1 MYSVFIVDDEHI
13 VLEGIRNSIDWENSS
28 FTFAGEASDGELA
41 LSMIHE
47 MKPDILI
54 TDIKMPFMD
63 GLELSRILKK
73 IQPWIKIIILSGHD
87 EFEYAKAAISIG
99 VEDYILKPFTSEDL
113 LKSLNKVAA
122 NLDKEK
128 KQLSDISQLKENLE
142 STSSLIRN
150 KMLTDFVLG
159 ELDASVAMQKAQ
171 ALDLNFISHYYKII
185 VNELH
190 SEAENRT
197 SIQEAVNRLKSLVKN
212 WPDVISFFIGPERNV
227 CILMGNSKEE
237 LENTSFDYAEAI
249 EHIVTQHLDCNVIS
263 TISKT
268 SDHFSQ
274 IPDCYSDADKIMQ
287 KTRFWN
293 KSRILSSDD
302 VANST
307 DGQISLQDKDPLKDN
322 LKYAA
327 KNEIDSILTNYMDI
341 LKDNSQSFT
350 VIASYLLVDV
360 IMAVTKLIEELDG
373 DVKDIMPEILQRSFV
388 ENSVLNEETFIENV
402 RAILVKLLDY
412 RDSRIQ
418 GRYGDVIIKA
428 KAYIEKN
435 YASQDTCLS
444 TVADEV
450 HLSPNHFST
459 IFSQECGITFIEFLT
474 NVRIE
479 AAKKYLKETDMKGSD
494 IAYECGF
501 SDPHYF
507 SFIFKKTTGLSPR
520 EYKMGKY

>member
-13 VLEGIRNSIDWENSS
+13 VLEGIRNTIDWDNSQ

-63 GLELSRILKK
+63 GLELAKILKK
-73 IQPWIKIIILSGHD
+73 IQPWIRIIILSGHD

-99 VEDYILKPFTSEDL
+99 VEDYILKPFTHEDL
-113 LKSLNKVAA
+113 IKSLTKVAA

-128 KQLSDISQLKENLE
+128 KQLSDMTQLREELE
-142 STSSLIRN
+142 SNSTLMRN
-150 KMLTDFVLG
+150 KFLSDLVLG
-159 ELDASVAMQKAQ
+159 NIDHAEAMQKASSLN
-171 ALDLNFISHYYKII
+171 LDFISRYYKII
-185 VNELH
+185 INDLRNEKQNH
-190 SEAENRT
+190 NA
-197 SIQEAVNRLKSLVKN
+197 IQEAKVRLNSLVKN
-212 WPDVISFFIGPERNV
+212 WPDVISFFIGPERCV
-227 CILMGNSKEE
+227 CILKGNSREDID
-237 LENTSFDYAEAI
+237 NSSFDYAEAI

-263 TISKT
+263 SISKT
-268 SDHFSQ
+268 VDHFSQ
-274 IPDCYSDADKIMQ
+274 VGECYNDADKILQM
-287 KTRFWN
+287 TRIWN

-302 VANST
+302 VKNSS
-307 DGQISLQDKDPLKDN
+307 DGKISLQDKDPLVDN
-322 LKYAA
+322 LKYAG
-327 KNEIDSILTNYMDI
+327 KNEIDSIISHYIEI
-341 LKDNSQSFT
+341 LNDNSQSFT

-360 IMAVTKLIEELDG
+360 IMAVSKLIEELDG
-373 DVKDIMPEILQRSFV
+373 KVNEIMPEILQHSFV
-388 ENSVLNEETFIENV
+388 EESIQNEEIFVKNIRN
-402 RAILVKLLDY
+402 ILTRLLDY

-428 KAYIEKN
+428 KDYIEKN

-444 TVADEV
+444 TVADVV

-474 NVRIE
+474 NVRVE
-479 AAKKYLKETDMKGSD
+479 AAKKLLKETDMKGSD

-501 SDPHYF
+501 GDPHYF
-507 SFIFKKTTGLSPR
+507 SFIFKKTTGMSPR
-520 EYKMGKY
+520 EWRN

>member
-13 VLEGIRNSIDWENSS
+13 VLEGIRNTIDWDNSQ

-63 GLELSRILKK
+63 GLELAKILKK
-73 IQPWIKIIILSGHD
+73 IQPWIRIIILSGHD

-99 VEDYILKPFTSEDL
+99 VEDYILKPFTHDDL
-113 LKSLNKVAA
+113 IRSLTKVAA

-128 KQLSDISQLKENLE
+128 KQLSDMTQLREELE
-142 STSSLIRN
+142 SNSTLMRN
-150 KMLTDFVLG
+150 KFLSDLVFG
-159 ELDASVAMQKAQ
+159 NIDHAEAMQKASTLN
-171 ALDLNFISHYYKII
+171 LDFISRYYKII
-185 VNELH
+185 INDLRNEKQNH
-190 SEAENRT
+190 NA
-197 SIQEAVNRLKSLVKN
+197 IQEAKVRLNSLAKN
-212 WPDVISFFIGPERNV
+212 WPDVISFFIGPERCV
-227 CILMGNSKEE
+227 CILNGNSQEDID
-237 LENTSFDYAEAI
+237 NASFDYAEAI

-263 TISKT
+263 SISKT
-268 SDHFSQ
+268 VDHFSQ
-274 IPDCYSDADKIMQ
+274 IGECYNDADKILQ
-287 KTRFWN
+287 ITRIWN

-302 VANST
+302 VKNSS
-307 DGQISLQDKDPLKDN
+307 DGKISLQDKDPLVDN
-322 LKYAA
+322 LKYAG
-327 KNEIDSILTNYMDI
+327 KNEIDSIINHYIGI
-341 LKDNSQSFT
+341 LNENSQSFT

-360 IMAVTKLIEELDG
+360 IMAVSKLIEELDG
-373 DVKDIMPEILQRSFV
+373 KVNEIMPEILQHSFV
-388 ENSVLNEETFIENV
+388 EESIQNEEIFVKNV
-402 RAILVKLLDY
+402 RNILTRLLDY

-428 KAYIEKN
+428 KDYIEKN

-444 TVADEV
+444 TVADVV

-474 NVRIE
+474 NVRVE
-479 AAKKYLKETDMKGSD
+479 AAKKLLKETDMKGSD

-501 SDPHYF
+501 GDPHYF
-507 SFIFKKTTGLSPR
+507 SFIFKKTTGVSPR
-520 EYKMGKY
+520 AWRN

>member
-13 VLEGIRNSIDWENSS
+13 VLEGIRNTIDWDNSQ

-63 GLELSRILKK
+63 GLELAKILKK
-73 IQPWIKIIILSGHD
+73 IQPWIRIIILSGHD

-99 VEDYILKPFTSEDL
+99 VEDYILKPFTHEDL
-113 LKSLNKVAA
+113 IKSLTKVAA

-128 KQLSDISQLKENLE
+128 KQLSDMTQLREELE
-142 STSSLIRN
+142 SNSTLMRN
-150 KMLTDFVLG
+150 KFLSDLVLG
-159 ELDASVAMQKAQ
+159 NIDHAEAMQKSSSLN
-171 ALDLNFISHYYKII
+171 LDFISRYYKII
-185 VNELH
+185 INDLRNEKQNH
-190 SEAENRT
+190 NA
-197 SIQEAVNRLKSLVKN
+197 IQEAKVRLNSLVKN
-212 WPDVISFFIGPERNV
+212 WPDVISFFIGPERCV
-227 CILMGNSKEE
+227 CILKGNSREDID
-237 LENTSFDYAEAI
+237 NSSFDYAEAI

-263 TISKT
+263 SISKT
-268 SDHFSQ
+268 VDHFSQ
-274 IPDCYSDADKIMQ
+274 IGECYNDADKILQM
-287 KTRFWN
+287 TRIWN

-302 VANST
+302 VKNSS
-307 DGQISLQDKDPLKDN
+307 DGKISLQDKDPLVDN
-322 LKYAA
+322 LKYAG
-327 KNEIDSILTNYMDI
+327 KNEIDSIISHYIEI
-341 LKDNSQSFT
+341 LNDNSQSFT

-360 IMAVTKLIEELDG
+360 IMAVSKLIEELDG
-373 DVKDIMPEILQRSFV
+373 KVNEIMPEILQHSFV
-388 ENSVLNEETFIENV
+388 EKSIQNEEIFVKNIRN
-402 RAILVKLLDY
+402 ILTRLLDY

-428 KAYIEKN
+428 KDYIEKN

-444 TVADEV
+444 TVADVV

-474 NVRIE
+474 NVRVE
-479 AAKKYLKETDMKGSD
+479 AAKKLLKETDMKGSD

-501 SDPHYF
+501 GDPHYF
-507 SFIFKKTTGLSPR
+507 SFIFKKTTGMSPR
-520 EYKMGKY
+520 EWRN